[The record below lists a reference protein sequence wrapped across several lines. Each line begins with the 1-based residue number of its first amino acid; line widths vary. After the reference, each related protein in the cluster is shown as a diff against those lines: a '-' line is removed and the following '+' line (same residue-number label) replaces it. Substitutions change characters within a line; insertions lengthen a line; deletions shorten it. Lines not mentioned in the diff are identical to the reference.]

1 MCETNWFD
9 LPLVKLQKK
18 KWHLFCVKISDF
30 FKSMCWIEYKLRK
43 KIWFLMILF
52 AKCKTVRVNKT
63 LQDMFSMCETAKEN
77 KTKQKKYPCVEPSVL
92 FVFF

>member
-1 MCETNWFD
+1 
-9 LPLVKLQKK
+9 
-18 KWHLFCVKISDF
+18 
-30 FKSMCWIEYKLRK
+30 
-43 KIWFLMILF
+43 MILF